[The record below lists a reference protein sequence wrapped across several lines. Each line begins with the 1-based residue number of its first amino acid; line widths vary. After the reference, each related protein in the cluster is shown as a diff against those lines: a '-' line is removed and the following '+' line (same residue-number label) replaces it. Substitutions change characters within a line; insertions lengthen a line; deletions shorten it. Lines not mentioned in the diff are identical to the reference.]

1 MSDCDLFRADLNA
14 YRDDALDQARKEQLR
29 GHLQD
34 CQNCSEE
41 VRQLDIM
48 ESKIRIRAEQWVAP
62 VDLWERVQ
70 KSVESRNMQ
79 KSLLPSIT
87 HKPLIWVAAAMLLA
101 TVAVAV
107 LQLPSSSNSVAAVLV
122 NEFHTF
128 VVSRRQLDY
137 SNSQATAIRQ
147 WFGDKVE
154 FRAPM
159 PIQPAGLQ
167 LAGGRLCNMLDQ
179 RVASYMYQIDGAWVS
194 LYILKSKSPA
204 GEGMS
209 DQLMLRGYGYMEWE
223 NDGLHYSLVGD
234 ISGERLHQ
242 IAKTI
247 YSRQLSAQPLQSY
260 LLPVILD
267 LPAAESLDRNT

>member
-29 GHLQD
+29 GHLQHCHD
-34 CQNCSEE
+34 CTEE
-41 VRQLDIM
+41 VRQLDLM
-48 ESKIRIRAEQWVAP
+48 ESEIRIRAEQWVAP
-62 VDLWERVQ
+62 VELWERVQ
-70 KSVESRNMQ
+70 NSVESRNMQ
-79 KSLLPSIT
+79 KPLLHSIT
-87 HKPLIWVAAAMLLA
+87 HKPLAWIAAAMLLA
-101 TVAVAV
+101 TVAVAF

-147 WFGDKVE
+147 WFADKVE

-159 PIQPAGLQ
+159 PIQPVGLQ

-179 RVASYMYQIDGAWVS
+179 RVASYMYQIDGTWVS
-194 LYILKSKSPA
+194 LYILKSKSLT
-204 GEGMS
+204 GEGLS
-209 DQLMLRGYGYMEWE
+209 DQVMLRGYGYMEWE

-234 ISGERLHQ
+234 ISGERLGQ

-247 YSRQLSAQPLQSY
+247 YLRQLSAQPLQSY
-260 LLPVILD
+260 LLPEILV
-267 LPAAESLDRNT
+267 LSIAEKLARNT